1 MSAKTQKNMPEG
13 TVETAAPEETVL
25 RESVGEPV
33 DSPVIETEDRKETQ
47 AERDEAFF
55 NRLPDPCVYCG
66 PSVRGVAQQ
75 YTVYNG
81 GVPDVMK
88 QFVSEHP
95 AAKGLL
101 VSVNRFVKVRTKL
114 ETRGTAESILFNKLR
129 EELQ

>member
-1 MSAKTQKNMPEG
+1 MSTKAQKNMRENTEG
-13 TVETAAPEETVL
+13 MEIVI
-25 RESVGEPV
+25 RENGGGPV
-33 DSPVIETEDRKETQ
+33 PKTEDRKETQ
-47 AERDEAFF
+47 AERDETFF

>member
-1 MSAKTQKNMPEG
+1 MSTKAQKNMTENTEG
-13 TVETAAPEETVL
+13 MEIVI
-25 RESVGEPV
+25 RENGGGPV
-33 DSPVIETEDRKETQ
+33 PKTEDRKETQ

-114 ETRGTAESILFNKLR
+114 ETQGTAESILFNKLR